1 MTRTW
6 APSPCQPP
14 SVNDQRGDAIEGGSG
29 LFREGKTPQRVSE
42 TGATVR
48 AAAVVE
54 PSTVQAGGAAEAGT
68 AVCAAA
74 VEPTPLQAAGGAATA
89 AAVQVSGAAKTSAA
103 KWEAFLRPSRALRIG
118 EDLRALRLSA
128 G

>member
-1 MTRTW
+1 M
-6 APSPCQPP
+6 
-14 SVNDQRGDAIEGGSG
+14 
-29 LFREGKTPQRVSE
+29 
-42 TGATVR
+42 R

-54 PSTVQAGGAAEAGT
+54 PSTVQVGGAAEAGISVRAAAVEPPPLRAADGAAVAAAVAAAVQAGGEAEAGT

-74 VEPTPLQAAGGAATA
+74 VEPPPLQAAGGAATA
-89 AAVQVSGAAKTSAA
+89 AAVQVGGAAKASAA